1 MNKCWAQAVAP
12 EQLQPIMDRPFTG
25 WVLAAGV
32 LVAARLGRSAAEA
45 QRFDL
50 SHMQVFH
57 HLFSW
62 GNAQQNARRPPSA
75 NRL

>member
-1 MNKCWAQAVAP
+1 MQQQPSMCMSQNLCLAQAVAP
-12 EQLQPIMDRPFTG
+12 EQLQPLIDRPFTG

-50 SHMQVFH
+50 AHLQVFPQ
-57 HLFSW
+57 L
-62 GNAQQNARRPPSA
+62 
-75 NRL
+75 